1 MTYDQV
7 MQQLKKMGTAQNVK
21 IYKRHGIG
29 GDLFGVSFA
38 NLNALKKKIK
48 TDQKLAEQ
56 LWQSGNADAR
66 HLATM
71 IADPKSFS
79 ESLADAW
86 VKDLNYYLG
95 SDMLAGLLAKTSFV
109 KKKAGGWIKSDD
121 EWVGRAGWGLVG
133 YLAMRDDTLPDEYFE
148 KCLITIEKIIHQSK
162 NFTKQ
167 AMNGAVIAIGLRNS
181 KLEKLAIA
189 AAKRIGK
196 VEVDHGET
204 SCKTPDAVAYIQKA
218 KSRMKARR

>member
-1 MTYDQV
+1 
-7 MQQLKKMGTAQNVK
+7 
-21 IYKRHGIG
+21 
-29 GDLFGVSFA
+29 
-38 NLNALKKKIK
+38 
-48 TDQKLAEQ
+48 
-56 LWQSGNADAR
+56 
-66 HLATM
+66 
-71 IADPKSFS
+71 
-79 ESLADAW
+79 
-86 VKDLNYYLG
+86 
-95 SDMLAGLLAKTSFV
+95 
-109 KKKAGGWIKSDD
+109 
-121 EWVGRAGWGLVG
+121 
-133 YLAMRDDTLPDEYFE
+133 MRDDTLPDEYFE

>member
-1 MTYDQV
+1 
-7 MQQLKKMGTAQNVK
+7 
-21 IYKRHGIG
+21 
-29 GDLFGVSFA
+29 LFGVSFA
-38 NLNALKKKIK
+38 NLNALKNKIK
-48 TDQKLAEQ
+48 IDQKLAEQ

-66 HLATM
+66 YLATM
-71 IADPKSFS
+71 IADPQSFP

-86 VKDLNYYLG
+86 VKDLNCYSG
-95 SDMLAGLLAKTSFV
+95 SDILAGLLAKTSFV
-109 KKKAGGWIKSDD
+109 KKKAQEWIKSDD
-121 EWVGRAGWGLVG
+121 EWVGRAGWGLTG

-148 KCLITIEKIIHQSK
+148 RLLATIEKTIHQSK
-162 NFTKQ
+162 NFTKH
-167 AMNGAVIAIGLRNS
+167 AMNGALIAIGLRNP
-181 KLEKLAIA
+181 KLEKPAVA